1 MQQMHLVCFLL
12 LFMAKVFPSGS
23 GNRVHVNLQLVKAA
37 MRFLTIPYYLYQICN
52 MFNTLDKQFITFTPE
67 SDKDNFTI
75 VD

>member
-1 MQQMHLVCFLL
+1 M
-12 LFMAKVFPSGS
+12 S
-23 GNRVHVNLQLVKAA
+23 
-37 MRFLTIPYYLYQICN
+37 FLTIPYYLYQICN